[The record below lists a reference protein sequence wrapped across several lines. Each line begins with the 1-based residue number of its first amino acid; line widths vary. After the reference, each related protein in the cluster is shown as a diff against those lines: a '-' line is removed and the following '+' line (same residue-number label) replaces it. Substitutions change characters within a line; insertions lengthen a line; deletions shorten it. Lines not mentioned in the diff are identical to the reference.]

1 MSLPVA
7 PPGAARPVLYS
18 FRRCPYAIRARM
30 ALLAAGVVVELREVV
45 LRNKPQALLEASPK
59 GTVPVLVLPDGTV
72 IDESLAIMA
81 WALTQHGAHPWLA
94 GAQDPQ
100 LRQLV
105 DLNDGPFKRALDAY
119 KYPERHPSASALDH
133 RAEGERVLVSLLEQ
147 RLTGQRFLG
156 GERPGLADVAIFPFI
171 RQWAAVDAG
180 WFEISRWVAVR
191 RWLRHWLDSTAFM
204 RVMDKHPAW
213 HEGRLP
219 VVLAA
224 EVVADPIPNQR
235 ALG

>member
-1 MSLPVA
+1 VSLPVA
-7 PPGAARPVLYS
+7 LPGAVRPVLYS

-59 GTVPVLVLPDGTV
+59 GTVPVLVLPDGKV
-72 IDESLAIMA
+72 IDESLAVMS
-81 WALTQHGAHPWLA
+81 WALAQHDAHPWLA

-119 KYPERHPSASALDH
+119 KYPERHPSACALDH
-133 RAEGERVLVSLLEQ
+133 RAEGERVLVALLEQ

-156 GERPGLADVAIFPFI
+156 GERPGLADVAIFPFV
-171 RQWAAVDAG
+171 RQWAAVDAA
-180 WFEISRWVAVR
+180 WFEVSPWPEVR
-191 RWLRHWLDSTAFM
+191 RWLQHWVNSPAFL
-204 RVMDKHPAW
+204 RVMPKWPAW
-213 HEGRLP
+213 ESGSSP
-219 VVLAA
+219 VFFP
-224 EVVADPIPNQR
+224 D
-235 ALG
+235 